1 MPLSTLTLD
10 GAGSFQEIKLRIG
23 GAAMSTK
30 NMSFILNQNSGA
42 YDQPF
47 DDRKVDEGN
56 KAWADTIFLPMN
68 AVENVTEQNGSAP
81 TLEELSVVRAELQS
95 KYGFQDILSKSPLML
110 AVFHLINDLAH
121 AKATVLIEGE
131 TGTGKEQIARAIH
144 RVDKQRP
151 GRFVAVN
158 CAAVPET
165 LLESEL
171 FGHEKGAF
179 TSAAGQ
185 RHGRFEM
192 AHNGVIFLDEV
203 GDMPANMQA
212 KLLRVLQERSF
223 ERVGGTET
231 IKVDV
236 RVIGATN
243 RSLKSLVREGKF
255 REDLFYRL
263 NVVKINLPPL
273 RHRPE
278 DIALLVAH
286 FIGKHA
292 RSADSPKQITTQAMK
307 VLLHYSWPGNI
318 RELENA
324 IESACVTSRDLRLI
338 DVEDLPPEL
347 SAPDTPLRPCSIDLE
362 KPLADQVR
370 GAVAQIES
378 QDIRMVLVKTHGHVS
393 KSARICGLSRRS
405 ISSKMAKYQLDRLEF
420 NED

>member
-1 MPLSTLTLD
+1 MRGQSTEWT
-10 GAGSFQEIKLRIG
+10 
-23 GAAMSTK
+23 
-30 NMSFILNQNSGA
+30 NSGQVA
-42 YDQPF
+42 SW
-47 DDRKVDEGN
+47 R
-56 KAWADTIFLPMN
+56 
-68 AVENVTEQNGSAP
+68 S
-81 TLEELSVVRAELQS
+81 
-95 KYGFQDILSKSPLML
+95 
-110 AVFHLINDLAH
+110 
-121 AKATVLIEGE
+121 
-131 TGTGKEQIARAIH
+131 IA
-144 RVDKQRP
+144 
-151 GRFVAVN
+151 
-158 CAAVPET
+158 AAVPET

-243 RSLKSLVREGKF
+243 RSLKNLVREGKF

-273 RHRPE
+273 RLRPE
-278 DIALLVAH
+278 DIYLLVAH
-286 FIGKHA
+286 FIGKHTRFA
-292 RSADSPKQITTQAMK
+292 ESPKQISAQALQ

-338 DVEDLPPEL
+338 DVEDLPPMN
-347 SAPDTPLRPCSIDLE
+347 APDAPLRPCPIDLE
-362 KPLADQVR
+362 TPLADQIR
-370 GAVAQIES
+370 DAVAQIES
-378 QDIRMVLVKTHGHVS
+378 QYIRKALMKTHGHVS
-393 KSARICGLSRRS
+393 KSARICGLSRRC
-405 ISSKMAKYQLDRLEF
+405 ISSKMVKYQLDRLKF
-420 NED
+420 NDD

>member
-1 MPLSTLTLD
+1 MPAWGNTSGYFCWPKEGLPVLD
-10 GAGSFQEIKLRIG
+10 VSDRNGNLAPAEVTPEGL
-23 GAAMSTK
+23 AALK
-30 NMSFILNQNSGA
+30 AALQN
-42 YDQPF
+42 
-47 DDRKVDEGN
+47 E
-56 KAWADTIFLPMN
+56 
-68 AVENVTEQNGSAP
+68 
-81 TLEELSVVRAELQS
+81 
-95 KYGFQDILSKSPLML
+95 YGFHDILSKSALMY

-144 RVDKQRP
+144 RVDKARP

-192 AHNGVIFLDEV
+192 AQNGVIFLDEV

-243 RSLKSLVREGKF
+243 RSLKTLVKEGKF

-273 RHRPE
+273 RRRPE
-278 DIALLVAH
+278 DIPLLAAH
-286 FIGKHA
+286 FIAKHA
-292 RSADSPKQITTQAMK
+292 RCSEAPKRITAPALQ
-307 VLLHYSWPGNI
+307 VLVHYSWPGNV

-324 IESACVTSRDLRLI
+324 IESACVTSRDLLFI
-338 DVEDLPPEL
+338 DVVDLPPEL
-347 SAPDTPLRPCSIDLE
+347 TSPNTRSWPCSIDLQV
-362 KPLADQVR
+362 PLAEQIR
-370 GAVAQIES
+370 KAVAQIES
-378 QDIRMVLVKTHGHVS
+378 QFIRQALEKTHGHVG
-393 KSARICGLSRRS
+393 KSARICGLSRRCVTER
-405 ISSKMAKYQLDRLEF
+405 IARYQLDRLEF

>member
-1 MPLSTLTLD
+1 MLSNTLS
-10 GAGSFQEIKLRIG
+10 SFPVRD
-23 GAAMSTK
+23 
-30 NMSFILNQNSGA
+30 SGA
-42 YDQPF
+42 DKQPF
-47 DDRKVDEGN
+47 EDVLDDGCESHCFN
-56 KAWADTIFLPMN
+56 KTRPQTSVLPVLL
-68 AVENVTEQNGSAP
+68 AESLKEQSTDGMVGLGASCP
-81 TLEELSVVRAELQS
+81 GLEELAALRAELQS
-95 KYGFQDILSKSPLML
+95 KYGFHDILTKSPLML

-243 RSLKSLVREGKF
+243 RSLKDLVREGKF

-278 DIALLVAH
+278 DISLLVAH

-292 RSADSPKQITTQAMK
+292 RSAESPKQITPQALE
-307 VLLHYSWPGNI
+307 VLLHYCWPGNI

-324 IESACVTSRDLRLI
+324 IESACVTSRDLRLVDI
-338 DVEDLPPEL
+338 EDLPPEL
-347 SAPDTPLRPCSIDLE
+347 TAPDSPLRACSIDLE
-362 KPLADQVR
+362 KPLTDQVR
-370 GAVAQIES
+370 DAVAQIES
-378 QDIRMVLVKTHGHVS
+378 QYIRKALLKTHGHVG
-393 KSARICGLSRRS
+393 KSARLCGLSRRC
-405 ISSKMAKYQLDRLEF
+405 ISSKMVKYQLDRLEF
-420 NED
+420 NEE

>member
-1 MPLSTLTLD
+1 MLSTTASSILVRNSEADEQVYEDVLD
-10 GAGSFQEIKLRIG
+10 EVHESTSLNKTRPRTIVSSVLMAEDFKEQEHDGTAAVGASCPR
-23 GAAMSTK
+23 M
-30 NMSFILNQNSGA
+30 
-42 YDQPF
+42 
-47 DDRKVDEGN
+47 
-56 KAWADTIFLPMN
+56 
-68 AVENVTEQNGSAP
+68 
-81 TLEELSVVRAELQS
+81 EELAALKAELQG
-95 KYGFQDILSKSPLML
+95 KYGFHDILSKSPLML

-144 RVDKQRP
+144 RVDKHRP

-179 TSAAGQ
+179 TSAAAQ

-203 GDMPANMQA
+203 GDMPPNMQA

-278 DIALLVAH
+278 DISLLVAH

-292 RSADSPKQITTQAMK
+292 RSVESPKQITAPALK
-307 VLLHYSWPGNI
+307 VLLHHTWPGNI

-338 DVEDLPPEL
+338 DVEDLPSEL
-347 SAPDTPLRPCSIDLE
+347 GAPDTPLPPCSIDPD
-362 KPLADQVR
+362 KPLAEQIR
-370 GAVAQIES
+370 EAVAQIES
-378 QDIRMVLVKTHGHVS
+378 QFIRKALVKTHGHVG
-393 KSARICGLSRRS
+393 KSAHICGLSRRC
-405 ISSKMAKYQLDRLEF
+405 ISTKMAKYRLDRLEF